1 MGVELQSYEEGKDRY
16 LRMVLWRVFNA
27 TIFPLLPSCL
37 RNIALRMCGAKIGKS
52 LVYRSVRVYAP
63 WNLEIGD
70 WSCIGPR
77 VELYC
82 KDRITVG
89 DNSVVSQGSYLC
101 TASHDVNSCNM
112 ALITKPIIIWDG
124 VWIAAK
130 VIVLPGVE
138 MCCGSVAGAGSVVA
152 RSVGMNEVVAGNPA
166 KKVSV
171 RKFGGCC
178 VGQSCV

>member
-1 MGVELQSYEEGKDRY
+1 MGVELQSYEERKDRY

-37 RNIALRMCGAKIGKS
+37 SNLALRMCGAKIGKS

-63 WNLEIGD
+63 WKLEIGD

-82 KDRITVG
+82 KDRITIG
-89 DNSVVSQGSYLC
+89 DNSVISQDSYLC
-101 TASHDVNSCNM
+101 TASHDVNSCTM
-112 ALITKPIIIWDG
+112 ALVTKPIVIQDG
-124 VWIAAK
+124 VWVAAK

-138 MCCGSVAGAGSVVA
+138 MHSGSVAGAGSVVA
-152 RSVGMNEVVAGNPA
+152 KSVGANDVVVGNPA
-166 KKVSV
+166 RQVST
-171 RKFGGCC
+171 RKNVEAMG
-178 VGQSCV
+178 S